1 MKANPKKI
9 LLGVTGSIAAY
20 KSAEI
25 IRRLQDKGLDVTVIM
40 TKEAERFITPVTL
53 GSLSGHKVYRDM
65 FEEND
70 SAWHM
75 HHLQLA
81 KEADLLLIA
90 PATANTIAKLAC
102 GIADDLLTCVAL
114 ATEAKIV
121 VAPAM
126 HDEMYRNKIF
136 QKNCR
141 QLKDFGM
148 TIIDP
153 VRGKLACGTVGEG
166 HLADVNDIV
175 KSVVSLIHDS
185 SK

>member
-1 MKANPKKI
+1 MKTNPKKI

-25 IRRLQDKGLDVTVIM
+25 IRRLQDKGFAVTVIM
-40 TKEAERFITPVTL
+40 TKEAERFITSVTL

-75 HHLQLA
+75 NHLQLA

-90 PATANTIAKLAC
+90 PATANIVAKLAC
-102 GIADDLLTCVAL
+102 GITDDLLTCIAL

-126 HDEMYRNKIF
+126 HAEMYRNKIF
-136 QKNCR
+136 QRNCR

-148 TIIDP
+148 TVIDP

-166 HLADVNDIV
+166 HLADVDDIV
-175 KSVVSLIHDS
+175 KAVISLIRDFP
-185 SK
+185 K